1 MSYTER
7 YIFQSS
13 LLIMTPHSFRLNA
26 EGTGGI
32 PVTFPSLSPHS
43 SNRAKKR
50 SIGGRLSWQ
59 TIDVGWAKSEPTRP
73 PVLKPGDLIHSVVFG
88 GPPGAPASGRASSF
102 FFSTR
107 SSARLEQWRSKPA
120 PLKYVTLD
128 HQLVGTP
135 LFKGGVKNETTC
147 CRHHAIKKKWLLERA
162 ISFYNCQPAKGL
174 FEGALNCV
182 RPATYP
188 DGQIIK

>member
-32 PVTFPSLSPHS
+32 PVTFPPPRPSLIKQSEKKIDRGTFILTDDRRRMSQIGTDTSTCPKARWFDS
-43 SNRAKKR
+43 FRGVRRAP
-50 SIGGRLSWQ
+50 GG
-59 TIDVGWAKSEPTRP
+59 TC
-73 PVLKPGDLIHSVVFG
+73 FG
-88 GPPGAPASGRASSF
+88 ASF
-102 FFSTR
+102 FIFFSTR

-135 LFKGGVKNETTC
+135 LFKGGVKNEDTC